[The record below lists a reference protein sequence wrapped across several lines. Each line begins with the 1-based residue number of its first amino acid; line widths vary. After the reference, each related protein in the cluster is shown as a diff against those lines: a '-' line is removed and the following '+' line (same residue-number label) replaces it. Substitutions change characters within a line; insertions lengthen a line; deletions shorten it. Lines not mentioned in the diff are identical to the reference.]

1 MKSISILPMNIIY
14 LITFFA
20 SIAALA
26 LLILWYVRR
35 QKNRQTQL
43 RLLGGRRHI
52 LDEEIAAQTA
62 LLQAIDSRHLESL
75 CEQAKSALDELNIAL
90 VERQAHLLNYAD
102 LAHLQEY
109 KIQLYDGD
117 INNTSSSPASGR
129 PDGERENAAPTATP
143 LPKESPK
150 GRAQVENQLLK
161 KIGQINR
168 DQ

>member
-1 MKSISILPMNIIY
+1 MKSISMLPMNSIY

-20 SIAALA
+20 STAALA
-26 LLILWYVRR
+26 LLILWYLRR
-35 QKNRQTQL
+35 QKYRQTQL

-62 LLQAIDSRHLESL
+62 LLQAIDSRHLENL
-75 CEQAKSALDELNIAL
+75 CEQAKSALDELNISL

-117 INNTSSSPASGR
+117 INNTSSSPTSGHS
-129 PDGERENAAPTATP
+129 DGEEENAAPPPSP
-143 LPKESPK
+143 LPKENPQ
-150 GRAQVENQLLK
+150 GRPQIENQLLK
-161 KIGQINR
+161 KIGQINK

>member
-1 MKSISILPMNIIY
+1 MLPMNSIY

-20 SIAALA
+20 STAALT

-35 QKNRQTQL
+35 QKYRQTQL

-62 LLQAIDSRHLESL
+62 LLQAIDSRHLENL
-75 CEQAKSALDELNIAL
+75 CDQAKGALDELNIAL

-117 INNTSSSPASGR
+117 INAWCKAKSS
-129 PDGERENAAPTATP
+129 
-143 LPKESPK
+143 
-150 GRAQVENQLLK
+150 
-161 KIGQINR
+161 
-168 DQ
+168 